1 MSTLTEETGNNGTMI
16 QVPDELRNELL
27 NPRTADTT
35 RLAYIGDA
43 VYEVYVRMRSCVEC
57 GTKPQ
62 NMNRYS
68 VHYVKADS
76 QALAAKALMAD
87 FVSDEELSLM
97 KRARNRTS
105 TSRPRGST
113 PSAYKLATG
122 FEALIGWL
130 YIKGDSERLSE
141 AVSAAIKAIDK

>member
-1 MSTLTEETGNNGTMI
+1 MI
-16 QVPDELRNELL
+16 MVPDELKKELV

-43 VYEVYVRMRSCVEC
+43 VYEVYIRMKSCEEC

-62 NMNRYS
+62 NMNRFS

-76 QALAAKALMAD
+76 QAIAAKALMAD
-87 FVSDEELSLM
+87 FAGEEELSLM
-97 KRARNRTS
+97 KRARNRTN

-130 YIKGDSERLSE
+130 YIKGDTERLTE
-141 AVSAAIKAIDK
+141 AVAAAIKAIDDSTENKKSINK